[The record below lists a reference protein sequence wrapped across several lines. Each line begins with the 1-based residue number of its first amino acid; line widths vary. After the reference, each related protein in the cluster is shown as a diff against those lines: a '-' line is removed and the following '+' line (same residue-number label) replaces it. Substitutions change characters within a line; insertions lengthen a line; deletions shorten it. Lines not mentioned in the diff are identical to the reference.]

1 MTPPL
6 TDNDV
11 NVAEGPFDDAMLIME
26 TLFDIRANTV
36 LIIELIREDDG
47 KEEEEQENAEEWAAW
62 KARSEDL
69 TRRLEAAIARRK
81 AEAARRAAGESS
93 SA

>member
-1 MTPPL
+1 M
-6 TDNDV
+6 
-11 NVAEGPFDDAMLIME
+11 
-26 TLFDIRANTV
+26 
-36 LIIELIREDDG
+36 G
-47 KEEEEQENAEEWAAW
+47 KKKKWTSEERAAW

-81 AEAARRAAGESS
+81 AEAARRAAEKPS

>member
-1 MTPPL
+1 MIDRGRAVRRLDPYHEVL
-6 TDNDV
+6 
-11 NVAEGPFDDAMLIME
+11 L
-26 TLFDIRANTV
+26 DIRVTPTTSSSFWK
-36 LIIELIREDDG
+36 RTTMG
-47 KEEEEQENAEEWAAW
+47 KKKKWTSEERAAW

-81 AEAARRAAGESS
+81 AEAARRAAEKPS